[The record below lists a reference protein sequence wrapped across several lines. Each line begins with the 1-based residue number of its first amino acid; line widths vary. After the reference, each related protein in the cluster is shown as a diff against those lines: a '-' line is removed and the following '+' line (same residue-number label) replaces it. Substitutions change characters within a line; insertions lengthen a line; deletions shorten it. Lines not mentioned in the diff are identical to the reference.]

1 MEVTMV
7 AVIDQPRPDSADAF
21 GPIPAVQHD
30 IDVPG
35 LMADR
40 VGRLYAEEE
49 RVARVERTERLIRA
63 AEELD

>member
-1 MEVTMV
+1 MV
-7 AVIDQPRPDSADAF
+7 AVIDQPRPESTDAF
-21 GPIPAVQHD
+21 GPIAAAPHD

-40 VGRLYAEEE
+40 IGKLYAEEE
-49 RVARVERTERLIRA
+49 RIARVERTERLIRA